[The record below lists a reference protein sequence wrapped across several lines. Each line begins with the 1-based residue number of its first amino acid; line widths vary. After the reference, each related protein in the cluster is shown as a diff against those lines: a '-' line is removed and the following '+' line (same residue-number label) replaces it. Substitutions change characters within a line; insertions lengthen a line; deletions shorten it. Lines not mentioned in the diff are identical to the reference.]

1 MTIAQRVRARRTRAQ
16 RVRELHR
23 LQRQSVIAAAD
34 ARISRADTEREQARP
49 KPRRTQEPSDVLVS
63 RGTITASQAQAG
75 ERLAR
80 DWALSMSEQRI
91 TAAYE
96 QRTPGHDDP
105 SVRVVD
111 ARARYEAAILS
122 MQGEARL
129 LVEHVFVMPRLPLSQ
144 WGEYASLHSE
154 HRAEVARML
163 RAGLDALRGHYAGSH
178 D

>member
-1 MTIAQRVRARRTRAQ
+1 M
-16 RVRELHR
+16 
-23 LQRQSVIAAAD
+23 
-34 ARISRADTEREQARP
+34 
-49 KPRRTQEPSDVLVS
+49 LVS

-80 DWALSMSEQRI
+80 DWALSMSEQRV

-122 MQGEARL
+122 MQGEARS

-144 WGEYASLHSE
+144 WGRYTSLTHE
-154 HRAEVARML
+154 AQLEVRAML
-163 RAGLDALRGHYAGSH
+163 RTGLDALRGHYGGQ
-178 D
+178 